1 MRRLHRQPTLTEIKR
16 TPVVPLSGQEAGEK
30 MENGFR
36 SAKTIKKTFEGNG
49 YVRPPLRAISGVERE
64 HVYENKRKS
73 EKDGG
78 KAEE

>member
-49 YVRPPLRAISGVERE
+49 YVRPPLRASNFRGRERTRVRE
-64 HVYENKRKS
+64 Q
-73 EKDGG
+73 EK
-78 KAEE
+78 E